1 MVPEAVKVENLRKV
15 IRQLPHT
22 HYRTLEY
29 LMRHLS
35 AVAAH
40 GDQTGMTPKNVA
52 IVWAPNLLR
61 CKDLDFQDG
70 VAALHLIG
78 VQAVVTEYLIRYVDQ
93 LFERDESELQDPR
106 LRPASVSSSTP
117 SRMLT
122 SEEAKKRGRFNSVDC
137 GSGSKLIDVG
147 GGPRTL
153 PPKYHTIIQSV
164 SRSKGNRLLRSS
176 SASHAGWTNFSFL
189 ASGHSAGSI
198 SQCGGEGGNR
208 LRLLIH

>member
-1 MVPEAVKVENLRKV
+1 MSIASDEVVPEAVKVENLRTV

-40 GDQTGMTPKNVA
+40 SAQTGMTTKNMA

-78 VQAVVTEYLIRYVDQ
+78 VQTVVIDYLIRFVDQ
-93 LFERDESELQDPR
+93 LFDRQEGENQR

-122 SEEAKKRGRFNSVDC
+122 SEGAKKRGRFNSVD
-137 GSGSKLIDVG
+137 SGKLIDVG
-147 GGPRTL
+147 GGPRSL

-164 SRSKGNRLLRSS
+164 SRGKGNRLLRS
-176 SASHAGWTNFSFL
+176 ASTSQAGWTNFSFL
-189 ASGHSAGSI
+189 ASGHSAASI
-198 SQCGGEGGNR
+198 RELPDSR

>member
-1 MVPEAVKVENLRKV
+1 
-15 IRQLPHT
+15 
-22 HYRTLEY
+22 
-29 LMRHLS
+29 MRHLS

-40 GDQTGMTPKNVA
+40 GEDTGMTPKNVA

-78 VQAVVTEYLIRYVDQ
+78 IQAVVTEYLIRFVDQ
-93 LFERDESELQDPR
+93 LFLPGEGGML

-117 SRMLT
+117 SRMVT
-122 SEEAKKRGRFNSVDC
+122 SEEAKRRGRFNSVDC
-137 GSGSKLIDVG
+137 ASGSRLIDVG
-147 GGPRTL
+147 GGPRSL

-164 SRSKGNRLLRSS
+164 SRGKGNRLLRSS